1 MPRPLGHHRPV
12 DAITVRPYAAATDE
26 RWAEGVADD
35 GVGGRIQVRRGAAVD
50 VLALPGLVAEA
61 GGERVGL
68 LTYGPGRDEVELA
81 LLIATERRRGV
92 GTALLRALEAAAEGC
107 ARIWVSTTNDNLD
120 ALRFYQRR
128 GFTLHV
134 LRPAVVDD
142 ARRRLKPAIPEVG
155 GYGIPIRDEVELELH
170 LR

>member
-1 MPRPLGHHRPV
+1 MDP
-12 DAITVRPYAAATDE
+12 ITVRPSTAADGP
-26 RWAEGVADD
+26 WAEAVADEHF
-35 GVGGRIQVRRGAAVD
+35 GGRTQVRRGAVID
-50 VLALPGLVAEA
+50 VLALPGFVAEA
-61 GGERVGL
+61 VGEPVGL
-68 LTYGPGRDEVELA
+68 LTYERVRDEVELA
-81 LLIATERRRGV
+81 FLVATEPRRGV
-92 GTALLRALEAAAEGC
+92 GTALVAALEAAAAGC

-142 ARRRLKPAIPEVG
+142 ARRRLKPAIPELG
-155 GYGIPIRDEVELELH
+155 AYGIPIRDEVELELH

>member
-1 MPRPLGHHRPV
+1 M
-12 DAITVRPYAAATDE
+12 VRPYLASDVP
-26 RWAEGVADD
+26 WAD
-35 GVGGRIQVRRGAAVD
+35 GVLDRELGGRVQVRRGAAVD
-50 VLALPGLVAEA
+50 VLALPGFVAEA
-61 GGERVGL
+61 GGERAGL
-68 LTYGPGRDEVELA
+68 LTYQRGRDEVELA
-81 LLIATERRRGV
+81 LLVATPPQRGV
-92 GTALLRALEAAAEGC
+92 GTALVTALEAVAEGA

-142 ARRRLKPAIPEVG
+142 ARRRLKPTIPETG